1 MYAAVWLLATI
12 TGGAFL
18 HSLADRPRRRTW
30 LIVYAVS
37 NTALLMVSFVGIV
50 PLLVQGPFVA
60 TLLARR
66 RPRGRI
72 LLEAA
77 MAAVLSV
84 VPLLVWLPLS
94 HRAVTDRKQID
105 WIAPT
110 SARHLP
116 SELFQLLSSFLLG
129 LEPAAIRPQD
139 AAWSRPVTAVARW
152 MLVGLGSIVV
162 AYFARLVRDARIGSP
177 RNRAITAEPSLLPKH
192 LTRAEVGTYLAL
204 WAGLP
209 PLGVVV
215 FSLAAFPLS
224 GIPRYVVASAPDVFL
239 LVASS
244 LSALKPRGLA
254 LGIGIALVSV
264 NVGLVVFGKRHT
276 TMVPW
281 HDLVLTSR
289 RVGNALPQSRGD
301 AARLPRTVSL
311 VNRNIDSFDD
321 LERTCIEYEQTRI
334 TTEENLHVS
343 LRCESFTA
351 AARRGEPFLII
362 EHDTAGASTG
372 ETRPAIT
379 KSIAD
384 AAGLGPHTLREIE
397 TVTIYQGKTTLI
409 LPSPLSR
416 HSFGLWLALPAKKG
430 VGSRSGIPPMPL

>member
-1 MYAAVWLLATI
+1 
-12 TGGAFL
+12 
-18 HSLADRPRRRTW
+18 
-30 LIVYAVS
+30 
-37 NTALLMVSFVGIV
+37 
-50 PLLVQGPFVA
+50 
-60 TLLARR
+60 
-66 RPRGRI
+66 
-72 LLEAA
+72 
-77 MAAVLSV
+77 
-84 VPLLVWLPLS
+84 
-94 HRAVTDRKQID
+94 
-105 WIAPT
+105 
-110 SARHLP
+110 
-116 SELFQLLSSFLLG
+116 
-129 LEPAAIRPQD
+129 
-139 AAWSRPVTAVARW
+139 
-152 MLVGLGSIVV
+152 
-162 AYFARLVRDARIGSP
+162 
-177 RNRAITAEPSLLPKH
+177 
-192 LTRAEVGTYLAL
+192 
-204 WAGLP
+204 LP